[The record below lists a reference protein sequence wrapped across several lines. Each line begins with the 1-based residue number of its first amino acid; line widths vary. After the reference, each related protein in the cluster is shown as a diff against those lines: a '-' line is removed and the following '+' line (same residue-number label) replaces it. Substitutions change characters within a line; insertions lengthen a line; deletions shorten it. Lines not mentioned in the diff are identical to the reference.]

1 VKLQTGIYIKR
12 LFTDLKIYCKLD
24 TGLNLSIINLQ
35 NIKYRPTVAAE
46 AAQKSSSELV
56 YNFEEV

>member
-1 VKLQTGIYIKR
+1 MGIYIKG
-12 LFTDLKIYCKLD
+12 LFTGLKINCKLV

-46 AAQKSSSELV
+46 VAQKSSSELV